1 MSSLN
6 TDFNELMERVR
17 AGREFG
23 HASFEPI
30 FYLIFD
36 PQKILKIKR
45 QLPVWAAKLR
55 NEGWDVHVFSMAKAV
70 QEVFDEM
77 PAFIKKTWEKQDS
90 AALENRDSVEN
101 LGLQWQKTNKSL
113 AEALTKKNAL
123 QNKLEAKLSDLEG
136 KPSSILLVSDIE
148 ALHPYLRIGSMES
161 QLQGKFHVPTIFFY
175 PGMRTGKTQLKFL
188 GFYPEDGNYRSVHV
202 GG

>member
-6 TDFNELMERVR
+6 NDFSELMERVR

-30 FYLIFD
+30 FYLIFH
-36 PQKILKIKR
+36 PQQILQVKR
-45 QLPVWAAKLR
+45 QMPAWSAKLR
-55 NEGWDVHVFSMAKAV
+55 NEGWDVHVFSMAAAV

-77 PAFIKKTWEKQDS
+77 PAFIKKTWEKQD
-90 AALENRDSVEN
+90 AASP
-101 LGLQWQKTNKSL
+101 LQWQKTNGSL

-123 QNKLEAKLSDLEG
+123 QDKLEAKLTELES
-136 KPSSILLVSDIE
+136 KPNTILLVTDVE

-161 QLQGKFHVPTIFFY
+161 QLQGKFHVPTVFFY
-175 PGMRTGKTQLKFL
+175 PGIRTGKTQLKFL

>member
-45 QLPVWAAKLR
+45 QLPAWAAKLR

-77 PAFIKKTWEKQDS
+77 PVFVKKTWEKQDS
-90 AALENRDSVEN
+90 AALENRDSAAN